1 METNTKLKITLGTI
15 LIVGI
20 IAVTIVSIG
29 FSMNNKDKPVVAM
42 SRENYQIQTHTIDS
56 LQSVVDSLE
65 TEIHSQAQR
74 FDNTEKKYKETIF
87 EYEFGISWI
96 EKYHTNAYEDFHR
109 MLSHR
114 EQYSREDAIENKKR
128 LKGYEYNR

>member
-1 METNTKLKITLGTI
+1 MDTNTKLKTI
-15 LIVGI
+15 LFVILVLG
-20 IAVTIVSIG
+20 VYS
-29 FSMNNKDKPVVAM
+29 SMNNENKPIVAM
-42 SRENYQIQTHTIDS
+42 SKEKYQIQTHTIDS
-56 LQSVVDSLE
+56 LQKVVDSLQN
-65 TEIHSQAQR
+65 EIHSQAQR
-74 FDNTEKKYKETIF
+74 FDNREKENKETIF

-128 LKGYEYNR
+128 LKGYEQSR